1 MANINGQPNRIPS
14 SSNLFMKKR
23 DRKQKKKRGDF
34 KIAEA
39 KDVDGIGQ
47 LAADHYFSYDSSSG
61 LVARLSMYGIDSFTQ
76 QQEPFLEK
84 PERVKIE
91 AEDWSQLAE
100 GPCLGDC
107 CGDDCDEVR
116 YEIFILG
123 YHIFIYFEAFIYSV
137 DVISNVKSQKIISDS
152 LTKISKWT

>member
-107 CGDDCDEVR
+107 CGDDCDEQC
-116 YEIFILG
+116 EIPEDYKRFADKDIK
-123 YHIFIYFEAFIYSV
+123 V
-137 DVISNVKSQKIISDS
+137 DVMAFLGIKRAEPLRVQRD
-152 LTKISKWT
+152 WD